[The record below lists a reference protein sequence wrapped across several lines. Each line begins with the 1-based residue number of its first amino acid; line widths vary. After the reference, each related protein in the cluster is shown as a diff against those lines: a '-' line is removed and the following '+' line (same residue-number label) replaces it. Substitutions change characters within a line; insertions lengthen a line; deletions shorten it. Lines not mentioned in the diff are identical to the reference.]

1 MNGGEFTLE
10 VTYDSECELN
20 AVMKKH
26 GLEVYGMS
34 VRPTELEVIFEL
46 GDKYLELNELP
57 IRYCRVNCENDGN
70 YFINLND
77 RLIKKIRVSLS
88 HPVYNFSRCSAEQV
102 EKITEWVK
110 KIHLM
115 YLLSH

>member
-1 MNGGEFTLE
+1 MISTDNELENYFGNLISKSLQELADMNGGEFTLE

-46 GDKYLELNELP
+46 GDKYLELNE
-57 IRYCRVNCENDGN
+57 
-70 YFINLND
+70 
-77 RLIKKIRVSLS
+77 
-88 HPVYNFSRCSAEQV
+88 
-102 EKITEWVK
+102 
-110 KIHLM
+110 
-115 YLLSH
+115 